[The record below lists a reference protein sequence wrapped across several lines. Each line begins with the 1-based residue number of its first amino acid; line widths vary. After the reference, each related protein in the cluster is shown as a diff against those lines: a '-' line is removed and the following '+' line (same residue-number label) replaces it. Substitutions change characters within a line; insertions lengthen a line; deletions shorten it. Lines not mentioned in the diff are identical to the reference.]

1 MTDLRRFTNPAAARA
16 SRLACLALAS
26 LALAPA
32 LAGAQSVERL
42 TLEEA
47 VVRATTQGPA
57 VQAAAGARA
66 VTVGRARAGAQFNN
80 PLLELRRENEG
91 APIPYDD
98 FVTLTLPVSF
108 TGRGFAM
115 RDALGAARVRGLA
128 DSMAVMRDAAYDAAA
143 AWWEAW
149 VAEESHRVAQQQAA
163 RFDEL
168 ARFDSL
174 RAAEGAVAEA
184 AAMRTTLEA
193 QRAAYAAAQAAA
205 RAAQARGDLAARL
218 GLPDATAIALAAP
231 PVAVSAS
238 DIPDEPAAVA
248 AALESRPDVMAA
260 TAAAREADRRRVA
273 QRRNTLPDIGLSGG
287 YKGTSGF
294 ATAQFGVLITPPL
307 LNANGGAR
315 EQATGEWLLAEADRR
330 ATELRAANDVRAALV
345 AVRALDAGTRGFDAD
360 FPARAD
366 AIATAAEA
374 SYREGA
380 ATLTETLEA
389 LRALAEG
396 RAVGIRAVADRAL
409 ARLALRRAIGAP
421 VLEDLP

>member
-1 MTDLRRFTNPAAARA
+1 L
-16 SRLACLALAS
+16 
-26 LALAPA
+26 LALAPSV
-32 LAGAQSVERL
+32 AGAQAPEPL
-42 TLEEA
+42 TLADA
-47 VVRATTQGPA
+47 VARATTRGPA

-80 PLLELRRENEG
+80 PLVELRRENEG

-115 RDALGAARVRGLA
+115 RDALGAARVRGVA
-128 DSMAVMRDAAYDAAA
+128 DSMAVMRDAAYGAAS

-149 VAEESHRVAQQQAA
+149 VAEESHRVATQQAT
-163 RFDEL
+163 RFTEL
-168 ARFDSL
+168 AHFDSL

-184 AAMRTTLEA
+184 SAMRTMLEA

-205 RAAQARGDLAARL
+205 RAAQARGELAARL
-218 GLPDATAIALAAP
+218 GIEDAAAFVLAEAGVDVRATEMP
-231 PVAVSAS
+231 EES
-238 DIPDEPAAVA
+238 AAVA
-248 AALESRPDVMAA
+248 AALDARPDVIAA
-260 TAAAREADRRRVA
+260 AAAAREADRRRA
-273 QRRNTLPDIGLSGG
+273 AARRNTLPDVGLSGG

-294 ATAQFGVLITPPL
+294 ATAQFGLLITPPF

-330 ATELRAANDVRAALV
+330 ATELRAANEVRAALA
-345 AVRALDAGTRGFDAD
+345 AVRALDAGTRGFDAG

>member
-1 MTDLRRFTNPAAARA
+1 MTVLL
-16 SRLACLALAS
+16 RLALLAS
-26 LALAPA
+26 LAVLPSR
-32 LAGAQSVERL
+32 AGAQAPAPL
-42 TLEEA
+42 TIEDA
-47 VVRATTQGPA
+47 VLRATTRGPA

-80 PLLELRRENEG
+80 PLVELRRENEG

-115 RDALGAARVRGLA
+115 RDALGAARIRGLA
-128 DSMAVMRDAAYDAAA
+128 DSIAVMRDAAYGAAA

-149 VAEESHRVAQQQAA
+149 VTEESQRVAEQHAA
-163 RFDEL
+163 RFAEL

-174 RAAEGAVAEA
+174 RAAEGEVAEA
-184 AAMRTTLEA
+184 GAMRTMLEA

-218 GLPDATAIALAAP
+218 GLEDAGQFVLAAP
-231 PVAVSAS
+231 LNAAGVADV
-238 DIPDEPAAVA
+238 PEEAAAIA
-248 AALESRPDVMAA
+248 AALEFRPDVMAA

-273 QRRNTLPDIGLSGG
+273 ERRNTLPDVGLSGG
-287 YKGTSGF
+287 YKGTGGY
-294 ATAQFGVLITPPL
+294 ATAQFGVLFTPPL

-330 ATELRAANDVRAALV
+330 TTELRAMNDVRAALT
-345 AVRALDAGTRGFDAD
+345 AVRALDAGTRGFDAG

-380 ATLTETLEA
+380 TTLTETLEA

>member
-1 MTDLRRFTNPAAARA
+1 MSAFH
-16 SRLACLALAS
+16 RLCVATALVALAS
-26 LALAPA
+26 VT
-32 LAGAQSVERL
+32 GAQDAPPL
-42 TLEEA
+42 TLDDA
-47 VVRATTQGPA
+47 VVRATTHGPA

-80 PLLELRRENEG
+80 PLIELRRENEG

-98 FVTLTLPVSF
+98 FVTLTLPVSL

-115 RDALGAARVRGLA
+115 RDALGAARVRGVA
-128 DSMAVMRDAAYDAAA
+128 DSLAVMRDAAYGAAM

-149 VAEESHRVAQQQAA
+149 VAEESHRVVQHQAA
-163 RFDEL
+163 RFAEL

-174 RAAEGAVAEA
+174 RASEGAVAEA
-184 AAMRTTLEA
+184 VAMRTTLEA
-193 QRAAYAAAQAAA
+193 QRASYAAALASA
-205 RAAQARGDLAARL
+205 RAAQARGDLAMRL
-218 GLPDATAIALAAP
+218 GIPDAGAFVLAVP
-231 PVAVSAS
+231 SSAAS
-238 DIPDEPAAVA
+238 SEGLPEESAAVA
-248 AALESRPDVMAA
+248 AALESRPDVIAA

-273 QRRNTLPDIGLSGG
+273 ERRNTLPDVGLSGG
-287 YKGTSGF
+287 YKGTGGF
-294 ATAQFGVLITPPL
+294 ASAQFGLLFTPPL
-307 LNANGGAR
+307 LNASGGAR

-360 FPARAD
+360 FPVRAD

-409 ARLALRRAIGAP
+409 ARLALRRALGAP
-421 VLEDLP
+421 VLEDFP